1 MLMRSKNGEKN
12 KVKSEKENLIKII
25 HKCEDI
31 INSSYDID

>member
-1 MLMRSKNGEKN
+1 MLMFFKNGDIN
-12 KVKSEKENLIKII
+12 KIKIEKENLIKII